1 MRPSYAR
8 TIVALTAAVAF
19 AGCDFNI
26 TNPSSPARIGNNAPR
41 GQVGAAAVGLLITER
56 ADVTNWILKTAI
68 MGREG
73 YRLDTADPRFHTE
86 LLAGPLDPS
95 NGAFGGGQWT
105 AEYRTITSGYTI
117 LNVIGT
123 AQIPDSQKSA
133 VRGFVQT
140 IQALSFLQ
148 ILDAHTE
155 DSIPIDVN
163 RTVAQPLAPLVTNAL
178 AYAHVVSLLDSP
190 NALSQDPA
198 TAIQLVHRFIKD
210 SVELQ
215 TGGSAPDRRYLAKVT
230 PRSAPGAAQADTF
243 ALACLKS
250 ALSWIRYPSPSSAVP
265 IIRNEELLLLRA
277 EANWFGATGSK
288 LQAVTDLNTVRQVSG
303 NLVVTTI
310 TAGSTNAAFV
320 SALLHERLYSLLF
333 EGDRWVD
340 MRRYGRLNQL
350 IIDRP
355 TGCPSAGIPKDTVF
369 STLPINSFE
378 VDARKP

>member
-1 MRPSYAR
+1 RVRVYQASPVAPGSGTLALWDS
-8 TIVALTAAVAF
+8 ALTALTASFVDPAASMDLGAYNAF
-19 AGCDFNI
+19 S
-26 TNPSSPARIGNNAPR
+26 TGN
-41 GQVGAAAVGLLITER
+41 Q
-56 ADVTNWILKTAI
+56 
-68 MGREG
+68 
-73 YRLDTADPRFHTE
+73 DT
-86 LLAGPLDPS
+86 
-95 NGAFGGGQWT
+95 
-105 AEYRTITSGYTI
+105 
-117 LNVIGT
+117 
-123 AQIPDSQKSA
+123 
-133 VRGFVQT
+133 
-140 IQALSFLQ
+140 
-148 ILDAHTE
+148 
-155 DSIPIDVN
+155 
-163 RTVAQPLAPLVTNAL
+163 
-178 AYAHVVSLLDSP
+178 P
-190 NALSQDPA
+190 NALSQDA
-198 TAIQLVHRFIKD
+198 ASAIQLVHRSIKD

-215 TGGSAPDRRYLAKVT
+215 TGGTTPDRRYLAKVT
-230 PRSAPGAAQADTF
+230 ARSAPGAAQADTF

-288 LQAVTDLNTVRQVSG
+288 VQAVTDLNSVRQVSG

-310 TAGSTNAAFV
+310 TPASTDAAFV

-333 EGDRWVD
+333 EGHRWVD